1 MSARVALIGG
11 RGYTGSEWLGLML
24 KHPGL
29 SLAFA
34 SSASLAG
41 RPLTEAF
48 PDWPDSTDRFR
59 AADPQDLAGLDA
71 DAWLLAVPD
80 GAAAEWAGAIRAAH
94 ANTVILDLSAD
105 HRSDAGWAYGLPER
119 NRSSISGALNIA
131 NPGCY
136 ATGAQLALIP
146 LLDRLQGV
154 PVVFGVSGYSGAG
167 RAPTERNDPERLRDN
182 LIPYRLNG
190 HGHEHEISYQLGRPV
205 RFMPHVAPF
214 FRGISL
220 TLSARLDHAMDAA
233 ELLAV
238 FSDAYRDEPRV
249 GVSAQ
254 IPEIAMVRHS
264 PDIHIGGFSVDERD
278 RFRVTWV
285 AVLDNLGKGAA
296 AQAMQNLNL
305 ALGLDE
311 HLGLAA

>member
-11 RGYTGSEWLGLML
+11 RGYTGSEWLGLLL
-24 KHPGL
+24 KHPQL

-34 SSASLAG
+34 SSGSLAG

-48 PDWPDSTDRFR
+48 PDWPASEDRFHPS
-59 AADPQDLAGLDA
+59 DPQRVAGLDA
-71 DAWLLAVPD
+71 DAWLLAVPN
-80 GAAAEWAGAIRAAH
+80 GVAAGWATAIRAAH
-94 ANTVILDLSAD
+94 ANAVILDLSAD
-105 HRSDAGWAYGLPER
+105 HRFDDNWVYGLPER
-119 NRSSISGALNIA
+119 NRARISGSLDIA

-136 ATGAQLALIP
+136 ATGAQLALAP

-154 PVVFGVSGYSGAG
+154 PVIFGVSGYSGAG
-167 RAPTERNDPERLRDN
+167 KAPSERNDPERLRDN

-190 HGHEHEISYQLGRPV
+190 HVHEREISHQLGRPV

-220 TLSARLDHAMDAA
+220 TLSVRLDHATSATELAAVFDAA
-233 ELLAV
+233 
-238 FSDAYRDEPRV
+238 YRGEPRV
-249 GVSAQ
+249 SVSRQ

-278 RFRVTWV
+278 RCCASWV

-311 HLGLAA
+311 HLGLAP

>member
-1 MSARVALIGG
+1 MSARIALIGG
-11 RGYTGSEWLGLML
+11 RGYTGTEWLKLLL
-24 KHPGL
+24 KHPRL

-34 SSASLAG
+34 SSGSLAG

-48 PDWPDSTDRFR
+48 PEWPDSAERFR

-71 DAWLLAVPD
+71 DAWLLAVPN

-94 ANTVILDLSAD
+94 SGAVILDLSAD
-105 HRSDAGWAYGLPER
+105 HRFDAGWVYGLPER
-119 NRSSISGALNIA
+119 NRTSISGALNIA

-167 RAPTERNDPERLRDN
+167 RAASERNDPERLRDN

-190 HGHEHEISYQLGRPV
+190 HVHEREISHQIERPV
-205 RFMPHVAPF
+205 RFMPHVGPF

-220 TLSARLDHAMDAA
+220 TLSARLDRATDAA

-238 FSDAYRDEPRV
+238 FGDAYRNEPRV
-249 GVSAQ
+249 SVSEQ

-264 PDIHIGGFSVDERD
+264 PDIRIGGFSVDERD
-278 RFRVTWV
+278 RSRVSWV

-296 AQAMQNLNL
+296 TQAMQNLNL
-305 ALGLDE
+305 ALGLNE
-311 HLGLAA
+311 HLGLAP